1 MNEIRILP
9 RIKTKRRYH
18 HYAIVPCILFSC
30 GTAVPANGFFFAQP
44 RPTSWMNHHYQ
55 ILRRESRVL
64 DSHTIEMSSNE
75 EKFDGN
81 DDDSTDSSLIH
92 SLMKL
97 ASAHCA
103 SQALHTAVQLEIP
116 DILDEKQR
124 CCSIDELCEAVT
136 AAAAAKSASGMKR
149 NCNRDALLR
158 TMRLL
163 TTIDI
168 VREEKAPSG
177 DATEDTSASFCFSLT
192 KLGKCLR
199 TTPATGE
206 TSMAPCVSHWM
217 EAPLWDAWLG
227 LPAYIREGESSALPF
242 ERANGGVSSDF
253 WYNKDDHPESLGQAN
268 AFVKLIHEQEIEAVA
283 KNFDWSF
290 CRGKRLVDVGGHNG
304 LLAAAIARRE
314 PTIDCY
320 CLDLPEVIAG
330 VQNAPEGI
338 TMVPGNVFEPAT
350 IPPCEV
356 ILMKHFCD
364 RCMWD
369 ETETVNLLRSCRSA
383 LLNSSSSSSNTNDNE
398 SRRIIIADAVL
409 PNCGCVD
416 ERNEL
421 ALYLDALYMLVGRER
436 QRTKMEWEELA
447 NSAGL
452 DLVGVES
459 TSVPSC
465 SLIILE
471 ARS

>member
-1 MNEIRILP
+1 MLE
-9 RIKTKRRYH
+9 
-18 HYAIVPCILFSC
+18 
-30 GTAVPANGFFFAQP
+30 
-44 RPTSWMNHHYQ
+44 
-55 ILRRESRVL
+55 
-64 DSHTIEMSSNE
+64 SHTIEMSSNE
-75 EKFDGN
+75 EKFD

-92 SLMKL
+92 SLVKL

-103 SQALHTAVQLEIP
+103 SQALHTAVQLKIP
-116 DILDEKQR
+116 DILDEKKR
-124 CCSIDELCEAVT
+124 CCSLDELCEAVT
-136 AAAAAKSASGMKR
+136 AAAAAENNSGTKR

-168 VREEKAPSG
+168 VREEKAAPLG
-177 DATEDTSASFCFSLT
+177 GADDDDPSASFCFSLT

-199 TTPATGE
+199 TTPTPATGE
-206 TSMAPCVSHWM
+206 TTSMAPCVSHWM

-253 WYNKDDHPESLGQAN
+253 WYNKEDHPESLGHAN

-290 CRGKRLVDVGGHNG
+290 CRGNRLVDVGGHNG

-330 VQNAPEGI
+330 VQKAPEGV
-338 TMVPGNVFEPAT
+338 TMVPGNAFEPAT

-383 LLNSSSSSSNTNDNE
+383 LLNSSSSNTNDNQ
-398 SRRIIIADAVL
+398 SRRIVVADAVL
-409 PNCGCVD
+409 PDCGRVD
-416 ERNEL
+416 ESNEL

-436 QRTKMEWEELA
+436 QRTKMEWEKLA
-447 NSAGL
+447 VSAGL

-471 ARS
+471 TRS